1 MGQFVC
7 YSTITSLTMLTLTFA
22 LLLVSPCLG
31 ANIVDTLVASNK
43 ASTLVKLVTQAG
55 LADTLKGGMFTVL
68 APTDAAFSKVP
79 AATLT
84 SLQNDNAA
92 LADLLKYH
100 VIAGSVRSSNL
111 RDDQEAATLD
121 NNQDKVR
128 FNVYSH
134 NHAVTANGAKVSQ
147 ADVTCSN
154 GVIHYIDDV
163 IMPRT
168 KTIVDLVASDPELST
183 LLKVVTDAGIANEF
197 LANPLTVFAPTNAAF
212 AAMDQSQL
220 AKLSGDANRLK
231 DTLLYHG
238 VPQTM
243 YSAGLYNHE
252 FEKTSDSHQDRLQV
266 RVHGSTV
273 TINNAAVT
281 AADIQAK
288 NGVVHKINKVLV
300 PLRVKLWLTYNIGK

>member
-1 MGQFVC
+1 
-7 YSTITSLTMLTLTFA
+7 MLTLTFA

-31 ANIVDTLVASNK
+31 GNIVDELVASNK

-84 SLQNDNAA
+84 ALQNDTAA

-100 VIAGSVRSSNL
+100 VIGQSVRSSNL
-111 RDDQEAATLD
+111 KDDQEEVTLD
-121 NNQDKVR
+121 NDQDKVR
-128 FNVYSH
+128 FNVYRH
-134 NHAVTANGAKVSQ
+134 NHAVTVNGAKVSQ

-212 AAMDQSQL
+212 AAIDQAQL
-220 AKLSGDANRLK
+220 SKLSGDANRLK
-231 DTLLYHG
+231 ETLLYHTA
-238 VPQTM
+238 PHTL
-243 YSAGLYNHE
+243 YSPGLYNHE
-252 FEKTSDSHQDRLQV
+252 FFQSSDSHDDRLRVQV
-266 RVHGSTV
+266 HRNTV
-273 TINNAAVT
+273 NVNEATVT

-288 NGVVHKINKVLV
+288 NGVVHKIDKLLI
-300 PLRVKLWLTYNIGK
+300 PLRVKLWLSYNIGK